1 MLATPPDG
9 RRLDEFFATVY
20 RPLRLR
26 SRSPETSRLHVSAI
40 ASYSRWLRR
49 PATLDD
55 LEDLSLAAFL
65 EARTAVD
72 RRSPYTVE
80 RERSSLM
87 ALARLAFERRMID
100 RIPTCPPTL
109 LPRRVPRAW
118 SPEQFSRVLT
128 VARAMPGQV
137 GAVPAATFWPAI
149 LLCAWETGERVGA
162 LMDADPRDF
171 HRRQDGSA
179 TLTIQPEARKGGR
192 EGRVY
197 SLSPGTAAAVAA
209 VCGADRV
216 FPWPRGAT
224 YLWDRLRV
232 LFQKAGV
239 AGKRVGFH
247 QIRRTAASHY
257 AAAGGDAAEFLGHA
271 AGSGSKVAAAWY
283 VDPSL
288 APKRPAWELLPK
300 VGDGSEPK

>member
-1 MLATPPDG
+1 MLANPPDG
-9 RRLDEFFATVY
+9 RRLDQFFATVY

-26 SRSPETSRLHVSAI
+26 SRSPETSRLHNAAI
-40 ASYSRWLRR
+40 NSYSRWLGR

-55 LEDLSLAAFL
+55 LEDLSLSAFL
-65 EARTAVD
+65 EARSVVD
-72 RRSPYTVE
+72 HRSPYTIE

-118 SPEQFSRVLT
+118 TPEQFSRVLA
-128 VARAMPGQV
+128 VARDMPGTI
-137 GAVPAATFWPAI
+137 GAAPASAFWTAI

-162 LMDADPRDF
+162 LMDAEPRDF
-171 HRRQDGSA
+171 RMQPDGSA
-179 TLTIQPEARKGGR
+179 TLTVQPEARKGGR
-192 EGRVY
+192 EGKVY
-197 SLSPGTAAAVAA
+197 SLSPGTAKAVAS

-216 FPWPRGAT
+216 FPWPKGAT

-232 LFQKAGV
+232 ILRRAGV
-239 AGKRVGFH
+239 GGKRVGFH

-283 VDPSL
+283 VDPTLS
-288 APKRPAWELLPK
+288 PKRPAWELLPK
-300 VGDGSEPK
+300 VGE